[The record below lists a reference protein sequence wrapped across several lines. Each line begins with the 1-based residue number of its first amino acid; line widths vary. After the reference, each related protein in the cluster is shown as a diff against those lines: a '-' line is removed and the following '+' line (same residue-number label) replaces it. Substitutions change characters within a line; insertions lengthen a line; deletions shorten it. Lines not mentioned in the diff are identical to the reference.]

1 MTYALDMSD
10 CSDCSDSSDLL
21 NISANTCARDLKF
34 SPDPDQ
40 TKRRPKPEK
49 KLVQLELVQVL
60 YCSTCDLNLKLRQN
74 LQIEPYPYSDLFK
87 FGLRCPVMLKF

>member
-10 CSDCSDSSDLL
+10 SDSDCSDSDLL

-40 TKRRPKPEK
+40 IKTRPKPEK
-49 KLVQLELVQVL
+49 
-60 YCSTCDLNLKLRQN
+60 
-74 LQIEPYPYSDLFK
+74 
-87 FGLRCPVMLKF
+87 